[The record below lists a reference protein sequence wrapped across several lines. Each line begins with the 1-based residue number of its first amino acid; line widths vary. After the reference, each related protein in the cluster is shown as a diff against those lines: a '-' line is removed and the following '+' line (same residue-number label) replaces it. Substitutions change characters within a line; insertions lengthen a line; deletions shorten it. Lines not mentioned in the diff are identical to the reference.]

1 MPPSIGRSPRK
12 RDCGLFLL
20 AMNVINNVINYAT
33 DKIIDIFEMELSKG
47 SEIFRE
53 TNGQFL
59 YPIKKEAIRLF
70 WKRFN

>member
-1 MPPSIGRSPRK
+1 
-12 RDCGLFLL
+12 
-20 AMNVINNVINYAT
+20 MNVINNVINYAT